1 MVKTNFCHGG
11 EVEHMYVSQ
20 GEDKNGNLRC
30 GGKWDN

>member
-20 GEDKNGNLRC
+20 GGDKNGNLRC